1 MLNIGSGGQ
10 SWLVGYAAPSTPDPD
25 VPGVQAMPLFGPP
38 MQLPALQ
45 IGQGWMP
52 VMVLPGSV
60 AVSPVR

>member
-1 MLNIGSGGQ
+1 LS
-10 SWLVGYAAPSTPDPD
+10 AD
-25 VPGVQAMPLFGPP
+25 VPGVQLMPLLGPP
-38 MQLPALQ
+38 MHVPGDPEQ